1 MDVVGRKF
9 KANEFYVPEVLIA
22 ARAMKWGME
31 VLEPE
36 LKKAGVNI
44 IAISVVDSVDT
55 GVIRMVVDS
64 PAKARQALTRAKITV
79 TQQLVLVVDLPNEPG
94 ALQGLAAK
102 LSAAGVNINYI
113 YGSVTKK
120 GAEGLLVLGVD
131 KLGQALKA
139 T

>member
-1 MDVVGRKF
+1 MPRGTQLTV
-9 KANEFYVPEVLIA
+9 
-22 ARAMKWGME
+22 
-31 VLEPE
+31 VLENKPGQLAKMAAV
-36 LKKAGVNI
+36 LKKAKVNI
-44 IAISVVDSVDT
+44 QGISVVDSVDT

-64 PAKARQALTRAKITV
+64 PAKARQALARAKITV
-79 TQQLVLVVDLPNEPG
+79 TQQLVLVADLPNEPG

-120 GAEGLLVLGVD
+120 GSEGLLVLGVD

>member
-1 MDVVGRKF
+1 MPRGTQLTV
-9 KANEFYVPEVLIA
+9 
-22 ARAMKWGME
+22 
-31 VLEPE
+31 VLENKPGQLAKMAAV
-36 LKKAGVNI
+36 LKKAKVNI
-44 IAISVVDSVDT
+44 QAISVVDSVDT

-64 PAKARQALTRAKITV
+64 PAKARQALARAKMTV
-79 TQQLVLVVDLPNEPG
+79 TQQLVLVADLPNEPG

-120 GAEGLLVLGVD
+120 GSEGLLVLGVD

>member
-1 MDVVGRKF
+1 MPRGTQLTV
-9 KANEFYVPEVLIA
+9 
-22 ARAMKWGME
+22 
-31 VLEPE
+31 VLENKPGQLAKMAAA

-64 PAKARQALTRAKITV
+64 PAKARQALTRAKMTV
-79 TQQLVLVVDLPNEPG
+79 TQQLVLVAALPNEPG

-120 GAEGLLVLGVD
+120 GSEGLLVLGVD

>member
-1 MDVVGRKF
+1 M
-9 KANEFYVPEVLIA
+9 VPHLNM
-22 ARAMKWGME
+22 AMFRSNM
-31 VLEPE
+31 
-36 LKKAGVNI
+36 
-44 IAISVVDSVDT
+44 
-55 GVIRMVVDS
+55 DS